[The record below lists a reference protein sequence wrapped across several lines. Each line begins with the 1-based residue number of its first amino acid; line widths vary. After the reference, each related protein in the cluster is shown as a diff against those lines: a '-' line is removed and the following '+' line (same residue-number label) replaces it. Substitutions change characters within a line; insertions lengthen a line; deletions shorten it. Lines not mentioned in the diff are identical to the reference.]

1 MSADFDFLAR
11 HGKQHVI
18 LGSGER
24 LDLGEPFEWERTV
37 PRNEGVCL
45 VAGKAQRGGLRSVA
59 RLPRGR
65 ACLSPNYRWLG
76 IQEEANPTLLQTFDM
91 ENEARPGFRFEA
103 PEDSPVFALHPSG
116 EMLACRDGDCV
127 KLLLPDGRE
136 LNSMAHPWPGKD
148 GLDAPFLFSPCGGY
162 LWLAYNGRR
171 KEGTLLLLRC
181 PNLEVLEV
189 VDSSASRIDFNSREG
204 DLIELTATSNP
215 AANQVALR
223 QLDSGWDNE
232 WRLHFFSVRGDK
244 MHLHKKHVGTTH
256 LENAPETLADPIFDA
271 RGKRFL
277 VLDSDGVLNE
287 FSFPNCKE
295 LSYTNVPT
303 LEERSPGSFHIGH
316 YAYSGDHVLVTT
328 LQGSDQGELW
338 VLRANKLGLQSRLTL
353 GNCTAVLANG
363 RVLRAGPGKSE
374 QELLRF
380 EVESRSI
387 RVAAELDSE
396 NNRIR
401 AVHAKEGSEWRDV
414 TSEVGWVETNF
425 RLDPKD

>member
-1 MSADFDFLAR
+1 MSADFDFLTR

-24 LDLGEPFEWERTV
+24 LDLGEPFFWERTV
-37 PRNEGVCL
+37 PRDEGICL
-45 VAGKAQRGGLRSVA
+45 VAGKALRGGLRSVA

-65 ACLSPNYRWLG
+65 ACLSPNHRWLG
-76 IQEEANPTLLQTFDM
+76 IQEESNPTLLQTFDLH
-91 ENEARPGFRFEA
+91 NEARPGFRFEA
-103 PEDSPVFALHPSG
+103 PEDSPVIALHPSG
-116 EMLACRDGDCV
+116 EMLACRDGDSV

-136 LNSMAHPWPGKD
+136 LNSMAHPRPGKA
-148 GLDAPFLFSPCGGY
+148 GRDAPFLFSPCGGY
-162 LWLAYNGRR
+162 LWLAYNSRR

-181 PNLEVLEV
+181 PNLEVI
-189 VDSSASRIDFNSREG
+189 DSNMEGIDFYSREG
-204 DLIELTATSNP
+204 TLLELTATSNP

-223 QLDSGWDNE
+223 RLLWGE
-232 WRLHFFSVRGDK
+232 WTLHFFSVRRDK
-244 MHLHKKHVGTTH
+244 MHLHKKHIGTH
-256 LENAPETLADPIFDA
+256 DLENAPATLADPIFDA

-287 FSFPNCKE
+287 FSFPSCKE

-316 YAYSGDHVLVTT
+316 YAYSGDHVLATT

-338 VLRANKLGLQSRLTL
+338 VLRAGKLGVQSRLPL
-353 GNCTAVLANG
+353 GNCTAILANG
-363 RVLRAGPGKSE
+363 MVLRAGPGKSE

-387 RVAAELDSE
+387 RVVAELDSE

-401 AVHAKEGSEWRDV
+401 AVHAKEGLEWRDV

-425 RLDPKD
+425 RLVPKDEDRP